1 MPEDITRRDFVSNSS
16 KVAMGAMIVP
26 RHVLGGPGY
35 QAPSDTLNIAIVGA
49 GGVGGENAQELGTE
63 NIVAVCDIDHQLV
76 EAKVEERS
84 TDSNGRPREKGARW
98 KEQYIKARK
107 YTHFQAMLDE
117 QKDIEAVLI
126 ATPDHTHAVIA
137 AAAMRAGKHVYVQKP
152 LTATVHESRALDE
165 LATSTGVVTDGEP
178 RSLKR

>member
-1 MPEDITRRDFVSNSS
+1 
-16 KVAMGAMIVP
+16 MGAMIVP

-63 NIVAVCDIDHQLV
+63 NVIAVCDIDHQLV

-84 TDSNGRPREKGARW
+84 TGADGRPREKGMRW
-98 KEQYIKARK
+98 KEQYGKAQK

-117 QKDIEAVLI
+117 QKDIEACLL
-126 ATPDHTHAVIA
+126 
-137 AAAMRAGKHVYVQKP
+137 Y
-152 LTATVHESRALDE
+152 
-165 LATSTGVVTDGEP
+165 TSPSP
-178 RSLKR
+178 RDRG